1 MDRPSGPGHVG
12 IYASCNKPYPRH
24 RHDRNDPDRRPV
36 PDRHRGHVLHR
47 AMHSAASLP
56 DHHNH
61 DALRG
66 TQRPGRDG
74 AADLFQQ
81 AL

>member
-1 MDRPSGPGHVG
+1 MGRPSGPGHMG
-12 IYASCNKPYPRH
+12 IHALSNKPYPRY
-24 RHDRNDPDRRPV
+24 RHNGNDPDRRPV
-36 PDRHRGHVLHR
+36 PDWNRGHVLHR
-47 AMHSAASLP
+47 AVHSAATLP
-56 DHHNH
+56 DRHHH

-66 TQRPGRDG
+66 AQRPGRDG